1 MMKMVSKSEDVARH
15 GQAENKSDRSGSAG
29 QNTER
34 STTTEA
40 NGGTRSSPPRVGG
53 TGVGEAQSV
62 KAGQASMAQKGATE
76 TDVKNTKAATTSGS
90 TSGGPTAAKRDAR

>member
-1 MMKMVSKSEDVARH
+1 MKMVSKSEDVARH

-62 KAGQASMAQKGATE
+62 KAGQASVAQKGATE
-76 TDVKNTKAATTSGS
+76 TDVKDTKAATSGS
-90 TSGGPTAAKRDAR
+90 TTGGPTAAKRDAR